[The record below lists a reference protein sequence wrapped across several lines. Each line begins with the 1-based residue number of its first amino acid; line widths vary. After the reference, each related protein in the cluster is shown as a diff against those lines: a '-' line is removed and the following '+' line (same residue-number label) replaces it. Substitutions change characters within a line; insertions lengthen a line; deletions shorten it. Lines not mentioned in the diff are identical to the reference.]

1 MKNWIRTQ
9 VNRFRFVW
17 HAEMARTYIMWYN
30 KGAMSLTEA
39 NKLILPHIVKLIEA
53 ADRLTGLG
61 YYLSQETTEAIERY
75 RLLYNTYN

>member
-17 HAEMARTYIMWYN
+17 HRKMAKTYTMRCNEGVI
-30 KGAMSLTEA
+30 SLTEA
-39 NKLILPHIVKLIEA
+39 YNLIMPHIGKMIEA

-61 YYLSQETTEAIERY
+61 CYLSQESMETIETY
-75 RLLYNTYN
+75 RGTI